1 MGREPQN
8 WKEALFGILEDCQEE
23 VEKATKRAVK
33 KVADEALDSLLN
45 NSNIPV
51 RTGEYKKGFYIK
63 KRRSKYI
70 IANKQYQ
77 LTHLIEKPH
86 NVKRSKEGPVIGQS
100 KAHPHWEK
108 AQKIVDELP
117 QRIKEEY
124 ARGN

>member
-1 MGREPQN
+1 MDWE
-8 WKEALFGILEDCQEE
+8 KELEAALEDCRKD
-23 VEKATKRAVK
+23 VEKATERAVK

-45 NSNIPV
+45 NANIPV

-63 KRRSKYI
+63 KRKNKYV
-70 IANKQYQ
+70 IANKKYR

-86 NVKRSKEGPVIGQS
+86 NIKRRKDSPVTGQS